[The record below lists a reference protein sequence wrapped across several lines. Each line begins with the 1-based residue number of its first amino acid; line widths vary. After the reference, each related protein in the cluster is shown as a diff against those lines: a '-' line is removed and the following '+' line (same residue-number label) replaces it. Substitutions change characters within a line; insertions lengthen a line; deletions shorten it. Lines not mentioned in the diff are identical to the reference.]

1 MRRREFIAF
10 VGASVTWPVTA
21 RAQRTIPVVGFVFS
35 GTASSAAAPY
45 VTAFKLGLEAVGFIE
60 GQNVAVEYHWPGGHD
75 EGLPALMAELAHR
88 QVAIIV
94 GDTSPAIAA
103 KKATSTIPIVF
114 LTGTDPVSLGLVA
127 SFNHPGGNATGV
139 TFLSALLEAKRLGL
153 LHELLPRA
161 TVIAALVDPT
171 YPTSAG
177 QVKDLHDAA
186 GALGQQIHILQVSNE
201 SQLDHAFATI
211 ANLRP
216 DALVL
221 SASAFMG
228 AHLQQI
234 IELAARNS
242 LPAMGFGH
250 LFPVA
255 GGLISYGASIPEVF
269 RQAGVYTGRI
279 LKGQKPSEMPVLQP
293 TKFELVINLKTAK
306 ALGLD
311 VPPSLLPLVDQVIE

>member
-1 MRRREFIAF
+1 VRKTEYVHRR
-10 VGASVTWPVTA
+10 
-21 RAQRTIPVVGFVFS
+21 
-35 GTASSAAAPY
+35 
-45 VTAFKLGLEAVGFIE
+45 
-60 GQNVAVEYHWPGGHD
+60 
-75 EGLPALMAELAHR
+75 
-88 QVAIIV
+88 
-94 GDTSPAIAA
+94 AIAG

-186 GALGQQIHILQVSNE
+186 SALGQQIHILQVSNE

-211 ANLRP
+211 GNLRP

-234 IELAARNS
+234 IEL
-242 LPAMGFGH
+242 
-250 LFPVA
+250 
-255 GGLISYGASIPEVF
+255 VF
-269 RQAGVYTGRI
+269 RSHQRI
-279 LKGQKPSEMPVLQP
+279 PKS
-293 TKFELVINLKTAK
+293 A
-306 ALGLD
+306 
-311 VPPSLLPLVDQVIE
+311 

>member
-1 MRRREFIAF
+1 MRRREFIALM
-10 VGASVTWPVTA
+10 GASVTRPMTA
-21 RAQRTIPVVGFVFS
+21 RAQTIPVVGFVFS
-35 GTASSAAAPY
+35 GTASSAVAPY
-45 VTAFKLGLEAVGFIE
+45 VTAFKLGLEAVGLIE
-60 GQNVAVEYHWPGGHD
+60 GQNVAVEYHLPHGHD
-75 EGLPALMAELAHR
+75 EGLPALMAELVQR
-88 QVAIIV
+88 RVAVIV

-250 LFPVA
+250 EFPVA
-255 GGLISYGASIPEVF
+255 GGLISYGASIP
-269 RQAGVYTGRI
+269 
-279 LKGQKPSEMPVLQP
+279 
-293 TKFELVINLKTAK
+293 
-306 ALGLD
+306 
-311 VPPSLLPLVDQVIE
+311 

>member
-1 MRRREFIAF
+1 VA
-10 VGASVTWPVTA
+10 VDA
-21 RAQRTIPVVGFVFS
+21 AQS
-35 GTASSAAAPY
+35 G
-45 VTAFKLGLEAVGFIE
+45 E
-60 GQNVAVEYHWPGGHD
+60 GQNVAVEYRWPGGHD
-75 EGLPALMAELAHR
+75 EGLPALMADLAHR
-88 QVAIIV
+88 QAAVIV

-161 TVIAALVDPT
+161 TAIAALVDPT

-186 GALGQQIHILQVSNE
+186 GALGQQIHVLQVSDE

-228 AHLQQI
+228 SHLQQI

-242 LPAMGFGH
+242 LPTMGFGRE
-250 LFPVA
+250 FPVA

-269 RQAGVYTGRI
+269 RQVGVYTGRI
-279 LKGQKPSEMPVLQP
+279 LKGQKPSGMPVLQP
-293 TKFELVINLKTAK
+293 TKFDLVINLKTAK
-306 ALGLD
+306 ALGLAIPD
-311 VPPSLLPLVDQVIE
+311 KILALADEVIE